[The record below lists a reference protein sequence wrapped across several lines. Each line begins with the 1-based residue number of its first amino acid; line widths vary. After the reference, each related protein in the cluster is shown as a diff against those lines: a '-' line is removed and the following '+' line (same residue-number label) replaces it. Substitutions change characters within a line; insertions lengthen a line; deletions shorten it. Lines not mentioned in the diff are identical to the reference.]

1 MNAESLKQRVMSLVG
16 RCIIMAVDD
25 SRKIQSVQVEVLAD
39 ELHDEAERFQHY
51 GFSTHPIPG
60 AEGIIVRIGGT
71 ASHGVIIVVDDRR
84 YRLTDLA
91 QGEVALYDDLGQVVH
106 LKRDGIL
113 IKSEM
118 TVRVEAERVDVI
130 ADTVNLGGA
139 GGAGVARIGDS
150 VSGGIITGGSTKVF
164 AS

>member
-1 MNAESLKQRVMSLVG
+1 MNLERLKQRVMSLVG

-39 ELHDEAERFQHY
+39 ELHNEAERFQHY

-118 TVRVEAERVDVI
+118 KVRVEAERVDVI
-130 ADTVNLGGA
+130 ADTVNLGGE
-139 GGAGVARIGDS
+139 GGACVARIGDS

>member
-1 MNAESLKQRVMSLVG
+1 MMDAFKKRVMSMVV
-16 RCIIMAVDD
+16 RCIIAAVDD
-25 SRKIQSVQVEVLAD
+25 SRKLQSVQVEVLAD
-39 ELHDEAERFQHY
+39 ELHDEAERFQNY

-71 ASHGVIIVVDDRR
+71 VSHGVIIVVDDRR

-91 QGEVALYDDLGQVVH
+91 QGEVALYDDLRQVVH

-118 TVRVEAERVDVI
+118 KVRVEAERVDVI
-130 ADTVNLGGA
+130 ADTVNLGGE
-139 GGAGVARIGDS
+139 GGAGVARIGDA
-150 VSGGIITGGSTKVF
+150 VSAGVITGGSTKVF
-164 AS
+164 AA

>member
-1 MNAESLKQRVMSLVG
+1 MMDAFKKRVMSMVG

-118 TVRVEAERVDVI
+118 KVRVEAERVDVI
-130 ADTVNLGGA
+130 ADTVNLGGE

-150 VSGGIITGGSTKVF
+150 VSGGVITGGSTKVF

>member
-1 MNAESLKQRVMSLVG
+1 MMDAFKKRVMSMVG

-91 QGEVALYDDLGQVVH
+91 QGEVALYDDLGQVIH

-118 TVRVEAERVDVI
+118 KVRVEAERVDVI
-130 ADTVNLGGA
+130 ADTVNLGGD
-139 GGAGVARIGDS
+139 GGMGVARIGDS
-150 VSGGIITGGSTKVF
+150 VSGGVITGGSTKVF